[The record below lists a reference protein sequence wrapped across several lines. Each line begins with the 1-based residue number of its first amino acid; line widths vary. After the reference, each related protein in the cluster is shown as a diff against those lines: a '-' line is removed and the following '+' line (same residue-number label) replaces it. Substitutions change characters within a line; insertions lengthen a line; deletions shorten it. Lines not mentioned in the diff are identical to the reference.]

1 MLKVHVHKE
10 YYFRIFSIL
19 YMYMICM
26 LLGRFCI
33 SFIQIKIDQNCMDG
47 RLPFTRV
54 PIKSTHG
61 RLPSKEKHRL
71 NTVGR
76 YLCNGSNDFL
86 FHHVNLVES
95 RIIGPFTGFG
105 IHGKLLEILIG
116 GIRPKKCLP
125 RNDRN

>member
-1 MLKVHVHKE
+1 MTLCLKSMHTRNMCFDIVYV
-10 YYFRIFSIL
+10 YDMRASGSIL
-19 YMYMICM
+19 YQLYP
-26 LLGRFCI
+26 
-33 SFIQIKIDQNCMDG
+33 KIDQNCMDG

-71 NTVGR
+71 NTVRR

-86 FHHVNLVES
+86 FHHLNLVES
-95 RIIGPFTGFG
+95 RTTGPFTGFG

-116 GIRPKKCLP
+116 GNRPKTTTTTK
-125 RNDRN
+125 